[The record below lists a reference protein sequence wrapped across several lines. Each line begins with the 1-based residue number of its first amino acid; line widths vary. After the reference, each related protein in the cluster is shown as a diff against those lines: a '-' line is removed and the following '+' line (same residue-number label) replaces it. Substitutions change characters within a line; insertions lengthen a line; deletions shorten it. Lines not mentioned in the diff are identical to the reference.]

1 MTSIPYRFA
10 PRSSL
15 AQAKAGHALPSDA
28 QYVREKPPRKRGQTL
43 EVDDTSDDRRDRL
56 RKRNGVD
63 RGACL
68 NSLAGVR
75 QILACWRFLFD
86 REQLRHAKYRLSNRN
101 CFFATSIPTN
111 APYSFKARLPVHEAR
126 HSKCSPRP
134 SVAHN
139 GGEPRIMA
147 KFGLQCGHTV
157 WHKSQPRSILGR
169 MIIEGRDSLVISSL
183 ADSLVRGVESVGD
196 RVSETLFEP
205 VIRLGVT
212 GLARSGKTVFITSL
226 VANLLDRGRMTGLVA
241 QQEGRITA
249 SYLQPQPD
257 DTVPRFDFE
266 SHLSALTG
274 PTQHWPDSTR
284 VVSELRLSF
293 KVQPAGLL
301 SGLQGPRTMHLD
313 IVDYPG
319 EWLLDLSLLDKSYDA
334 WSRDT
339 LEHIINRPQAKAFLA
354 KANAV
359 SPDTLHDEPQAQDLA
374 CGFTAYL
381 NDARAVGFYDCTPG
395 RFLLPGDLAG
405 SPVLTFA
412 PLPVSGASRR
422 RTLHREMER
431 RYEAYK
437 SQVVKPFF
445 RDHFARIDRQIVLVD
460 ALGAI
465 HKGPQAVEDM
475 RRAMTDIL
483 SAFRPGRNAWL
494 NRLLRGN
501 RVERIMFAATKAD
514 HLHHLQHP
522 RLTAIIK
529 ALTREARDRA
539 SFAGARTEALSLASL
554 RTTTE
559 QMRNHNGSE
568 LPCVR
573 GILLENGK
581 QAAFYPGE
589 LPEDPA
595 HLLGPARNGA
605 EGWLGDDYGYMAF
618 APAHLTLSPGDGPP
632 HIRLDR
638 AAQFLIGDRL

>member
-1 MTSIPYRFA
+1 M
-10 PRSSL
+10 
-15 AQAKAGHALPSDA
+15 
-28 QYVREKPPRKRGQTL
+28 
-43 EVDDTSDDRRDRL
+43 
-56 RKRNGVD
+56 
-63 RGACL
+63 
-68 NSLAGVR
+68 
-75 QILACWRFLFD
+75 
-86 REQLRHAKYRLSNRN
+86 
-101 CFFATSIPTN
+101 
-111 APYSFKARLPVHEAR
+111 
-126 HSKCSPRP
+126 
-134 SVAHN
+134 
-139 GGEPRIMA
+139 
-147 KFGLQCGHTV
+147 
-157 WHKSQPRSILGR
+157 
-169 MIIEGRDSLVISSL
+169 VISSL

-196 RVSETLFEP
+196 RVSETFFEP

-274 PTQHWPDSTR
+274 PTPHWPDSTR
-284 VVSELRLSF
+284 AVSELRLSF

-301 SGLQGPRTMHLD
+301 SGLQGPRTLHLD

-319 EWLLDLSLLDKSYDA
+319 EWLLDLALLDKSYED

-339 LEHIINRPQAKAFLA
+339 LEHIADRPQATAFLA
-354 KANAV
+354 SAGSIDPTAA
-359 SPDTLHDEPQAQDLA
+359 HDEPAAQDLA
-374 CGFTAYL
+374 RGFTDYL
-381 NDARAVGFYDCTPG
+381 NAARDAGFYDCTPG

-422 RTLHREMER
+422 RSLHREMER

-475 RRAMTDIL
+475 RRAMADIL

-494 NRLLRGN
+494 NRLLLGK
-501 RVERIMFAATKAD
+501 RVERILFAATKAD

-522 RLTAIIK
+522 RLTAIIE
-529 ALTREARDRA
+529 ALTRDARDRA
-539 SFAGARTEALSLASL
+539 RFAGAETAALSLAAL
-554 RTTTE
+554 RATTE
-559 QMRNHNGSE
+559 EMRSHDGVD

-573 GILLENGK
+573 GTVLESGK
-581 QAAFYPGE
+581 QAAFYPGD

-595 HLLGPARNGA
+595 HLLGPARKGA
-605 EGWLGDDYGYMAF
+605 LGWLGEDYGNMAF
-618 APAHLTLSPGDGPP
+618 APAHLTLNPGDGPP